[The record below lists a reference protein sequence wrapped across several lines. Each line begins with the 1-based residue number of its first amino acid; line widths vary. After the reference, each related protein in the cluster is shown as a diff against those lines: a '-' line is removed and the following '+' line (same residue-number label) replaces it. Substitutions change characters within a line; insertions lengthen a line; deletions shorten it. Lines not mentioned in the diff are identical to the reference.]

1 MNNGID
7 ENIRTLMAATGLS
20 EGEAT
25 EKLSLRVRVSRA
37 DSPACANLARD
48 VELLLSRTV
57 SIVDL
62 NMECDVEIALATK
75 YVTTAPLQIWTSLD
89 GDTLSL
95 SAQNDHGEGGDVVP
109 GRIENIHGLLRKIAA
124 CYLCGFTLSNALGL
138 LADRNS
144 PSSAPVDSPML
155 TVRFSDLGIQP
166 ELLNS
171 EVMLRDTVL
180 VGAGG
185 VANGF
190 LWATEELRIVGELTI
205 IDPKKVHRGN
215 LNRCLYFGPN
225 DVGMSKS
232 SLLAQRFRRTGLAV
246 TAYDGDLA
254 SYLSTRPGKKVTRVI
269 TTVDSRRARRSVQ
282 NHLPLEVIDASTTD
296 ISEII
301 VHSHRQ
307 PTKNACLACIYPHVV
322 NEQQQD
328 EHTAENLGITVDD
341 VRKPLIDEA
350 LATKL
355 CANFPAL
362 DKAALINTALDT
374 LYKSMCGGGQLR
386 TPAGKQAAAP
396 FAFIS
401 NLAGALLA
409 LELVRFDT
417 KSHPADDTNYLF
429 LSPWHAPHRHL
440 RAKKP
445 RLADCAFCSQLGTA
459 KAWQTVWPD
468 VFSQTIEPS

>member
-1 MNNGID
+1 MNNSID
-7 ENIRTLMAATGLS
+7 ENVRTLMAATGLS

-37 DSPACANLARD
+37 DSPACVNLARD
-48 VELLLSRTV
+48 VESLLSRTV

-62 NMECDVEIALATK
+62 NMECDVEIALGTQH
-75 YVTTAPLQIWTSLD
+75 VTAAPLQIWASLD
-89 GDTLSL
+89 EETLSIF
-95 SAQNDHGEGGDVVP
+95 AQNDHSERSGVVP
-109 GRIENIHGLLRKIAA
+109 GTIECIHGLLRKIAA

-138 LADRNS
+138 LEDRNL
-144 PSSAPVDSPML
+144 PSSLLGNSPTL
-155 TVRFSDLGIQP
+155 IVRFSDLGIQP
-166 ELLNS
+166 ELLNG
-171 EVMLRDTVL
+171 EVILRDTVL

-190 LWATEELRIVGELTI
+190 LWAAEELRIVGELTI
-205 IDPKKVHRGN
+205 VDPKKVHGGN
-215 LNRCLYFGPN
+215 SNRCLYFGPS
-225 DVGMSKS
+225 DVGTSKAL
-232 SLLAQRFRRTGLAV
+232 LLAERFHRPGLVV
-246 TAYDGDLA
+246 TAYEGDLA
-254 SYLSTRPGKKVTRVI
+254 SYLSTRPGEKVTRVI

-374 LYKSMCGGGQLR
+374 LYKSMCGEEQLR

-409 LELVRFDT
+409 LELRRFDT
-417 KSHPADDTNYLF
+417 KSHAADDTNYLF

-440 RAKKP
+440 RAKNGYSGHEKP
-445 RLADCAFCSQLGTA
+445 PIRSMGSQ
-459 KAWQTVWPD
+459 
-468 VFSQTIEPS
+468 